1 MTRIGD
7 FAKAP
12 YIINQKKQIGKA
24 FFKII
29 KKQNKSKLD
38 ITTNNN
44 NNNNHDINNAN
55 L

>member
-38 ITTNNN
+38 ITSN